1 MDMKLLWIAL
11 RTSVVLLLICGL
23 IYPLVTTG
31 IAQVLFP
38 KQANGS
44 LVEANGVVLGSELLA
59 QEFVSPKLFHS
70 RSSAASY
77 NPTSSA
83 GSNKAVA
90 SDDYI
95 KAIKVQV
102 DAIKQENP
110 ALQDIPA
117 DLVTTSGSG
126 FDPDLSIEAAQAQV
140 HRISQETGISESN
153 LNKMIDDHSQ
163 SRQLG
168 IFGEPRVNVFQL
180 NRELLKKVKL

>member
-1 MDMKLLWIAL
+1 MKLAWVAI
-11 RTSVVLLLICGL
+11 RTSVVLLLICGF

-44 LVEANGVVLGSELLA
+44 LVEANGSVVGSELLA
-59 QEFVSPKLFHS
+59 QEFKSAKLFHS

-90 SDDYI
+90 SEDYI
-95 KAIKVQV
+95 KAMKEQIAALKL
-102 DAIKQENP
+102 ENP
-110 ALQDIPA
+110 SLTEIPA

-126 FDPDLSIEAAQAQV
+126 FDPDLSIAGAKAQV
-140 HRISQETGISESN
+140 HRISLATGITEEN
-153 LNKMIDDHSQ
+153 LNLLIDDHSQ
-163 SRQLG
+163 TRQLG
-168 IFGEPRVNVFQL
+168 ILGEPRVNVLKL
-180 NRELLKKVKL
+180 NQELLKQIKL

>member
-1 MDMKLLWIAL
+1 MKLLWIAI
-11 RTSVVLLLICGL
+11 RTSVVLLVICGF

-44 LVEANGVVLGSELLA
+44 LVEANGVVQGSELLA
-59 QEFVSPKLFHS
+59 QEFTSPKLFHS
-70 RSSAASY
+70 RSSAAGY
-77 NPTSSA
+77 NPTSSS

-95 KAIKVQV
+95 KAIKEQV
-102 DAIKQENP
+102 DALKLENS
-110 ALQDIPA
+110 ALKDIPA

-126 FDPDLSIEAAQAQV
+126 FDPDLSIAGAQAQV
-140 HRISQETGISESN
+140 HRISQATGIAETD
-153 LNKMIDDHSQ
+153 LNKLIDDTSK

-168 IFGEPRVNVFQL
+168 IFGEPRVNIFQL
-180 NRELLKKVKL
+180 NRELLKQVKL